1 VPRRLTAALAL
12 AAAVGAVAV
21 IPASAAKPAPAGAP
35 ASPHLGIR
43 HVFVIVL
50 ENESFDESYGPS
62 SPAAYLSKTL
72 PSQGTLLTQYFGTAH
87 LSNPNYIAMVS
98 GQAPNPANQSDCNDY
113 VNFEPTPAVF
123 DPRGNGQAVGQ
134 GCVYPS
140 NVLTLADQL
149 ESAGLT
155 WRGYMEDMGN
165 DDNRESSQCGAPAD
179 STLTGQHDGTQ
190 TAEAQDQYA
199 ARHNP
204 FVYFHSLI
212 DSGSCTR
219 NVVSLKH
226 LVGDLASSD
235 TTPNFSFI
243 TPNLCHDGHDTGCAD
258 GEPGGL
264 TSVDQ
269 FLSQWV
275 PAIEASPAFQDDG
288 LLVVTTDEAQFNQ
301 NGEDSTAC
309 CNEQPGPN
317 SPLPGILGPGGGRIG
332 SVVVGRCVGA
342 GVQDSTP
349 YNHYSLLRSLEDVF
363 GITTGGADGKGH
375 LGFAG
380 ASDLSA
386 FGPDVFSTCSA
397 RPNGTVK
404 G

>member
-1 VPRRLTAALAL
+1 MPRRLTAALAL
-12 AAAVGAVAV
+12 VAAVGAVAV
-21 IPASAAKPAPAGAP
+21 IPASAAKPSPTGAP
-35 ASPHLGIR
+35 ASPRLGIG

-50 ENESFDESYGPS
+50 ENESFDASYGPN
-62 SPAAYLSKTL
+62 SPAPYLSKTL

-113 VNFEPTPAVF
+113 VNFEPSPAVF

-140 NVLTLADQL
+140 NVLTIADQL
-149 ESAGLT
+149 QAAGLS

-165 DDNRESSQCGAPAD
+165 DDSRESSQCGAPAD
-179 STLTGQHDGTQ
+179 STLTGQRDGTQ
-190 TAEAQDQYA
+190 SAEKQDQYA

-212 DSGSCTR
+212 DTGSCTR

-226 LVGDLASSD
+226 LAGDLASSD
-235 TTPNFSFI
+235 TTRNFSFI
-243 TPNLCHDGHDTGCAD
+243 TPNLCHDGHDTNCAD

-275 PAIEASPAFQDDG
+275 PAIEASPAFQDNG
-288 LLVVTTDEAQFNQ
+288 LLVVTTDEAEFNQ

-309 CNEQPGPN
+309 CNEQPGPD
-317 SPLPGILGPGGGRIG
+317 SPLPGIFGPGGGRIG

-342 GVQDSTP
+342 GVQDATP
-349 YNHYSLLRSLEDVF
+349 YNHYSLLRTLEDLF
-363 GITTGGADGKGH
+363 GVTKGGADGKGH

-386 FGPDVFSTCSA
+386 FGPDVFSTCST
-397 RPNGTVK
+397 RSNGSVK

>member
-1 VPRRLTAALAL
+1 MPRRLTAALAL
-12 AAAVGAVAV
+12 VAAVGAVAV
-21 IPASAAKPAPAGAP
+21 IPASAAKPSPTGAP
-35 ASPHLGIR
+35 ASPRLGIG

-50 ENESFDESYGPS
+50 ENESFDASYGPN
-62 SPAAYLSKTL
+62 SPAPYLSKTL

-113 VNFEPTPAVF
+113 VNFEPSPAVF

-140 NVLTLADQL
+140 NVLTIADQL
-149 ESAGLT
+149 QAAGLS

-165 DDNRESSQCGAPAD
+165 SATEPKACRHPPINGRDD
-179 STLTGQHDGTQ
+179 TQ
-190 TAEAQDQYA
+190 SAHAGDAYA

-212 DSGSCTR
+212 DTGSCTR

-226 LVGDLASSD
+226 LAGDLASSD
-235 TTPNFSFI
+235 TTRNFSFI
-243 TPNLCHDGHDTGCAD
+243 TPNLCHDGHDTNCAD

-275 PAIEASPAFQDDG
+275 PAIEASPAFQDNG
-288 LLVVTTDEAQFNQ
+288 LLIVTTDEAEFNQ

-309 CNEQPGPN
+309 CNEQPGPD
-317 SPLPGILGPGGGRIG
+317 SPLPGIFGPGGGRIG

-342 GVQDSTP
+342 GVQDATP
-349 YNHYSLLRSLEDVF
+349 YNHYSLLRTLEDLF
-363 GITTGGADGKGH
+363 GVTKGGADGKGH

-386 FGPDVFSTCSA
+386 FGPDVFSTCST
-397 RPNGTVK
+397 RSNGSVN